1 MNGESLIFD
10 VFATFYVKSC
20 FMTFSEF
27 DKFSCDS
34 ITYTVQKTRN
44 SLTTC
49 AKIPSSQFT
58 VAANK
63 SCVFTDFSP
72 KNNSRRVKIT
82 RIHSFFV
89 NSTLIS
95 RKKSNIFLFFQLGKN
110 IVDYQNQAKRLFKT
124 LTATSPIKCSI
135 ESGPY
140 LFQ

>member
-34 ITYTVQKTRN
+34 ITYTVRKTRN

-72 KNNSRRVKIT
+72 KNNSR
-82 RIHSFFV
+82 V
-89 NSTLIS
+89 NSRNFPTL
-95 RKKSNIFLFFQLGKN
+95 
-110 IVDYQNQAKRLFKT
+110 
-124 LTATSPIKCSI
+124 
-135 ESGPY
+135 
-140 LFQ
+140 